1 MPLQWF
7 FSSGHPGQ
15 FGTPAVD
22 LNPSASW
29 SLHIDSTL
37 TPPYIE
43 MIKLMTRESRLNQR
57 NAKEIGEVM
66 EYPGYM
72 VAASSLVIRL
82 SIVAIGLLIVNLITP
97 TWL

>member
-1 MPLQWF
+1 
-7 FSSGHPGQ
+7 
-15 FGTPAVD
+15 
-22 LNPSASW
+22 
-29 SLHIDSTL
+29 
-37 TPPYIE
+37 
-43 MIKLMTRESRLNQR
+43 
-57 NAKEIGEVM
+57 M